1 MLEKNCNVT
10 VSDFA
15 VYPRTINA
23 NSSSSKKNITGELKD
38 LLKLISAYDFW
49 VNDNILKMTIKRIKH
64 NNRRLNTRK
73 INYCILSAPDY
84 KD

>member
-10 VSDFA
+10 VSNFS
-15 VYPRTINA
+15 VYPKTTNV
-23 NSSSSKKNITGELKD
+23 SSLSSKKNIICALKD
-38 LLKLISAYDFW
+38 LLKLISVYDFW
-49 VNDNILKMTIKRIKH
+49 VNDNILKMTIKRIKN

-73 INYCILSAPDY
+73 TNYCVLSAPDY

>member
-15 VYPRTINA
+15 VYPKTIST
-23 NSSSSKKNITGELKD
+23 SSVSSKKHIVEELKD

-49 VNDNILKMTIKRIKH
+49 VNDNIVKMTIKRIKN

-73 INYCILSAPDY
+73 TNYCILSAPDY